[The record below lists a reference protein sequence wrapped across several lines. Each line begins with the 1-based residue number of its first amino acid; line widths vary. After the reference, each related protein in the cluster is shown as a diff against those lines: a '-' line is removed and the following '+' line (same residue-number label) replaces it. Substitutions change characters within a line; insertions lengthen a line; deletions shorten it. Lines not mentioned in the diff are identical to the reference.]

1 MEHRRTINWD
11 VWTSLA
17 FTLLG
22 LAIIGDAWTF
32 PRGARGVPGPAFFPM
47 AVGGLLI
54 LLSLAIA
61 AGALRRPS
69 ASAAYWDRTGREP
82 IAARMTAVM
91 LLLVIYV
98 SLWSVVPFLVR
109 TPLLLVALYR
119 LFRESWIRA
128 VLLGL
133 AITAGLYAIFEGALS
148 IQL

>member
-1 MEHRRTINWD
+1 MEQRSTINWD
-11 VWTSLA
+11 IWTSLA

-47 AVGGLLI
+47 AIGGLLI
-54 LLSLAIA
+54 VLSLAIG
-61 AGALRRPS
+61 AGALRRP
-69 ASAAYWDRTGREP
+69 AALYWDRTGREP
-82 IAARMTAVM
+82 IFGRMTAVM

-98 SLWSVVPFLVR
+98 SLWTAVPFLVR

-119 LFRESWIRA
+119 LFRESWLRA
-128 VLLGL
+128 ALLAA